1 MRAYIT
7 ASLKGRS
14 ERVVTWQRALTALP
28 ALGPEYGGTGEA
40 EKAAYLLAELARMG
54 VTDVQ
59 QLDSPDPRVPSG
71 KRPNII
77 ARIPGKSPRTV
88 WILGHMDV
96 VPPGDLALWHSDPWE
111 LQVDGDVLIGRGVE
125 DNQQAIVSALLLA
138 QELLEQKI
146 VPDVS
151 LGLLFVAE
159 EETGNTHGMDFLAR
173 EHADLFGADDMF
185 VVPDFG
191 VPDGSMLEVAE
202 KHVLWLKCAT
212 TGKQCHG
219 SMPHKGVNA
228 MLAGSEL
235 ALRLAELGKLFPQ
248 RDELF
253 DPPLSTF
260 TPTRREANV
269 PNVNSVPGTDIFYV
283 DCRILPEYAPDAVL
297 AAARDMG
304 QEVAN
309 KYGAQVEI
317 SIEHRLD
324 AAPPTPADSPL
335 VQAMLRAIK
344 GVMGVDAQLTGVG
357 GSTVAC
363 YLRKL
368 GLPAVVWSRLLSN
381 CHEPNEKSLIS
392 NAIGDAQVV
401 AHLLFAPSSS

>member
-1 MRAYIT
+1 MRAHIT
-7 ASLKGRS
+7 ASLQRRS

-40 EKAAYLLAELARMG
+40 DKAAYLLAELARIG
-54 VTDVQ
+54 VSNVLR
-59 QLDSPDPRVPSG
+59 LDSPDPRVPSG

-77 ARIPGKSPRTV
+77 ARIPGKSPRTL

-96 VPPGDLALWHSDPWE
+96 VPPGDPALWLSDPWE
-111 LQVDGDVLIGRGVE
+111 LQVNGDVLIGRGVE

-138 QELLEQKI
+138 EELLEQKL
-146 VPDVS
+146 VPDFT

-159 EETGNTHGMDFLAR
+159 EETGNTHGMEFLAR
-173 EHADLFGADDMF
+173 EHTELFGADDMF

-191 VPDGSMLEVAE
+191 VPDGSMVEVAE
-202 KHVLWLKCAT
+202 KHVLWLKCAI

-235 ALRLAELGKLFPQ
+235 ALRLAELGEIFPL

-253 DPPLSTF
+253 DPPTSTF

-269 PNVNSVPGTDIFYV
+269 PNVNSVPGTDVFYV
-283 DCRILPEYAPDAVL
+283 DCRILPNYSPDAVL
-297 AAARDMG
+297 VAARDMG
-304 QEVAN
+304 RQVTEQR
-309 KYGAQVEI
+309 GAQVDI

-324 AAPPTPADSPL
+324 AAPPTSPDSAL
-335 VQAMLRAIK
+335 VQAMIQAIK
-344 GVMGVDAQLTGVG
+344 DVMGVDARPTGVG

-381 CHEPNEKSLIS
+381 CHEPNEKALIS
-392 NAIGDAQVV
+392 NTIGDAQVI
-401 AHLLFAPSSS
+401 AHLLFAE